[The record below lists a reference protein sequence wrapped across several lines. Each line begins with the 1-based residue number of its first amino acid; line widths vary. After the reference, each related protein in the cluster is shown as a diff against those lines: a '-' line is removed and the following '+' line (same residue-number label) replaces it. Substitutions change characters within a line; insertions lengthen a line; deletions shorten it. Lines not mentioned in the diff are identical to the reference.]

1 MFGNGAETV
10 LVDFHMHTHR
20 DKEFSFD
27 GEDNSFIVEYL
38 NAMESHNI
46 RIGIITNHNKFD
58 IGEYKALR
66 KEAKKR
72 DILIL
77 PGVELSIKEGSNGL
91 HTLIVFNPEEW
102 IEGDSNHI
110 DNFLNIVFR
119 DIRNRDNANTRCQT
133 DVTATLEELEKY
145 N

>member
-1 MFGNGAETV
+1 MAKNCALYVSKNCAVLLAEKCV
-10 LVDFHMHTHR
+10 L
-20 DKEFSFD
+20 
-27 GEDNSFIVEYL
+27 YL
-38 NAMESHNI
+38 TIYI

-102 IEGDSNHI
+102 IEGD
-110 DNFLNIVFR
+110 
-119 DIRNRDNANTRCQT
+119 
-133 DVTATLEELEKY
+133 
-145 N
+145 

>member
-102 IEGDSNHI
+102 FEGD
-110 DNFLNIVFR
+110 
-119 DIRNRDNANTRCQT
+119 
-133 DVTATLEELEKY
+133 
-145 N
+145 